1 MLICWKLWWLDDF
14 LKWETNYFLIMTG
27 LGVIKRKSIRTMI
40 HWKESRKRGILK
52 SEYWGP
58 LGYRIKSK
66 HETHVKAEETQKP
79 L

>member
-1 MLICWKLWWLDDF
+1 
-14 LKWETNYFLIMTG
+14 MTG
-27 LGVIKRKSIRTMI
+27 LGVIKGKSIRTMI
-40 HWKESRKRGILK
+40 HWKESSKRGILK